1 MHSAPRHPIARLVR
15 LVALL
20 FMPLGLVAA
29 ALVVTLPR
37 RMNELALGSAEERA
51 RGVAEVMASLVAPD
65 LEFDDREHAR
75 EAMARLAV
83 QPDLLSAELFD
94 SNGEP
99 FATWPEPSAPSAAPE
114 PSHALPVARVR
125 FRDERIEVSAAVRA
139 PGGTHGVLR
148 LRFATTAIDAKRR
161 ANMTAAGLAAAVVAL
176 VGLFFSIATGWF
188 LLRRQAAEGALR
200 RAAESFA
207 ALSDSLPVALILHR
221 DDRILY
227 VNPSGVKVLDGAD
240 ASSLVGASLSGQ
252 LAPGEA
258 LPLPAGD
265 ARVHLDPRTLALA
278 GGKVLSVEAASLEVQ
293 FGEANAAALV
303 ALDVTER
310 TRLQERLLLSD
321 RMASLGTLTAG
332 VAHEINNPLSVVM
345 ANLDFLRE
353 QIGPSLAPGDDIA
366 SALVEAID
374 AAGRVGRIVKDMK
387 ALSRSDGDA
396 LGPTDLVGALEK
408 SLQMVQGHLKHRAQ
422 VVRNL
427 RPVPLVLGNE
437 SRLVQVFVN
446 LLINAAQALPEGKAQ
461 ENRIEVDTEPLADGT
476 VVARVRDSGVGIPA
490 AVRERIF
497 DPFFTTKPVGVGT
510 GLGLAIVHN
519 LVLAMDGRIDVHS
532 VEDAGTTFTIR
543 LRQAAASGRKR
554 ADSGAVPSSGRG
566 VVLVIDDEPAVVRS
580 VERLLGDSHDVTGVQ
595 SARVAL
601 DRFDGG
607 ESFDLILCD
616 LRMPDMSG
624 IELAGHLDARYPLLR
639 PRLVFMTGDIGE
651 AGLSGAHSAPVDPTT
666 IAPVLEKPFSRRA
679 LLQFVHSNLHRQVPD
694 ASQNP

>member
-29 ALVVTLPR
+29 ALVITLPR

-75 EAMARLAV
+75 EAMVRLAV

-99 FATWPEPSAPSAAPE
+99 FATWPEPGAPSAAPE
-114 PSHALPVARVR
+114 PSHALPVPRVR

-161 ANMTAAGLAAAVVAL
+161 ANVTAAGLAAAVVAL
-176 VGLFFSIATGWF
+176 VGLFFSFATGWF
-188 LLRRQAAEGALR
+188 LMRRQAAEGALR
-200 RAAESFA
+200 RSAESFA

-221 DDRILY
+221 GDRILY
-227 VNPSGVKVLDGAD
+227 VNPSGVKLLGGAD
-240 ASSLVGASLSGQ
+240 DSSLVGASLSGH
-252 LAPGEA
+252 LAPGET
-258 LPLPAGD
+258 LPVPAGD

-278 GGKVLSVEAASLEVQ
+278 CGKVLSVEAASLEVQ

-345 ANLDFLRE
+345 ANLDFVRE
-353 QIGPSLAPGDDIA
+353 QVGQAAAPDDEVP

-374 AAGRVGRIVKDMK
+374 AANRVGRIVKDMK

-408 SLQMVQGHLKHRAQ
+408 SLQMVQGHLRHRAQ

-461 ENRIEVDTEPLADGT
+461 ENRIEVGTELWADGT

-519 LVLAMDGRIDVHS
+519 LVLAMDGRIDVDS
-532 VEDAGTTFTIR
+532 IEDAGTTFTIR
-543 LRQAAASGRKR
+543 LRQAAAGGRKR

-601 DRFDGG
+601 ERFGCG

-624 IELAGHLDARYPLLR
+624 IELARHLDERHPQLR

-651 AGLSGAHSAPVDPTT
+651 AGMSGAHEPPVDPTT

-679 LLQFVHSNLHRQVPD
+679 LLQFVHSNLHRQEPD
-694 ASQNP
+694 GSQDP

>member
-1 MHSAPRHPIARLVR
+1 MPSVPAHPVARLIR

-29 ALVVTLPR
+29 ALVITLPR

-94 SNGEP
+94 SKGHR
-99 FATWPEPSAPSAAPE
+99 FATWPDPGAPATAPE
-114 PSHALPVARVR
+114 PWHALPVAEVS
-125 FRDERIEVSAAVRA
+125 FRDDRIEVSAAVRA

-148 LRFATTAIDAKRR
+148 LRFATTAIAAKRR
-161 ANMTAAGLAAAVVAL
+161 ANVAAAGLAAAVVAL
-176 VGLFFSIATGWF
+176 VGLIFSIATGWF
-188 LLRRQAAEGALR
+188 LQRRQAAEGALR
-200 RAAESFA
+200 RSAESFA
-207 ALSDSLPVALILHR
+207 ALSDSLPVALVLHR

-227 VNPSGVKVLDGAD
+227 VNPSAVKLLGGDGPE
-240 ASSLVGASLSGQ
+240 SLVGHPLSEH
-252 LAPGEA
+252 LAPGET
-258 LPLPAGD
+258 LPVPAGD
-265 ARVHLDPRTLALA
+265 ERVHLDARTLAMA
-278 GGKVLSVEAASLEVQ
+278 RGVVLSVEAASLEIQ

-303 ALDVTER
+303 AVNVTER

-345 ANLDFLRE
+345 ANLDFVRE
-353 QIGPSLAPGDDIA
+353 QVEQSAGHDEEVA
-366 SALVEAID
+366 SALIEAID
-374 AAGRVGRIVKDMK
+374 GANRVGRIVRDMK

-396 LGPTDLVGALEK
+396 LGPTDLVGAIEK

-427 RPVPLVLGNE
+427 RAVPTVLGNE

-446 LLINAAQALPEGKAQ
+446 LLINAAQALPEGQAQ
-461 ENRIEVDTEPLADGT
+461 ENRIEVTTEATDDGC
-476 VVARVRDSGVGIPA
+476 VIARVRDSGVGIPEQ
-490 AVRERIF
+490 VRERIF

-519 LVLAMDGRIDVHS
+519 LVRAMDGRIDVDS

-543 LRQAAASGRKR
+543 LRQSVAGSRTGS
-554 ADSGAVPSSGRG
+554 DCGAVPSSGRG
-566 VVLVIDDEPAVVRS
+566 KVLVIDDEPAVVRS
-580 VERLLGDSHDVTGVQ
+580 VERLLGDSHEVTGVQ

-607 ESFDLILCD
+607 ESYDLILCD

-624 IELAGHLDARYPLLR
+624 IELARHLDERHRPLR

-651 AGLSGAHSAPVDPTT
+651 AGMSGAHSVPVDPTT

-679 LLQFVHSNLHRQVPD
+679 LLQFVHSNLHIQGPD
-694 ASQNP
+694 EAKVQ